1 MSENEPRDEPVSDE
15 QSEASDGETGVVS
28 DESTANDTDVSD
40 GDESEKASE
49 SEEESTETPSS
60 SADLIERVEDS
71 DPEQL
76 AHEIESLREKADEQ
90 EETIEDLESS
100 VKRSQAD
107 FQNYK
112 KRMEKRREQ
121 ERKRATEDLITR
133 LIDVRDNLKRG
144 LEQEGDIRDGVETT
158 LRQFD
163 EILDREN
170 VAEITPEP
178 GDDVDPQRH
187 EVLLRVESDQPADT
201 IDELHRS
208 GYEMADT
215 VIRAAQVTVSDEN
228 ETEDENENDVES
240 GDGTS
245 DES

>member
-1 MSENEPRDEPVSDE
+1 MSENKPPQDESVSDE
-15 QSEASDGETGVVS
+15 QSEEPDTETGMSS
-28 DESTANDTDVSD
+28 DESTGD
-40 GDESEKASE
+40 GDEAPDSEESEKASE
-49 SEEESTETPSS
+49 EESEEESTGSP
-60 SADLIERVEDS
+60 SADLIERIEDG

-76 AHEIESLREKADEQ
+76 AREIESLREKSKEQ

-121 ERKRATEDLITR
+121 ERKRATEDLVTR
-133 LIDVRDNLKRG
+133 LIDVHDNLKRG

-163 EILDREN
+163 EILDQEN
-170 VAEITPEP
+170 VTEIAPEP

-187 EVLLRVESDQPADT
+187 EVLLRVESDQPEDT
-201 IDELHRS
+201 IDSLHRS

-215 VIRAAQVTVSDEN
+215 VIRAAQVTVSDEDEN
-228 ETEDENENDVES
+228 DDESEDEDE
-240 GDGTS
+240 S
-245 DES
+245 DE